1 MTASDPSFRKPAGP
15 YGHVLVGTDGS
26 ASAREAVRHAAELAL
41 AASAR
46 LTIVSAYSRR
56 PADEAVSSDEDAWMV
71 SDAAGAEEHVVKA
84 QDLVRDL
91 GLTKLG
97 GRTEN
102 GDPAAVMLDIAEE
115 LGVDVIVV
123 GSRGMATASR
133 FVLGSVPN
141 RVSHHARCDV
151 IIVRTGD

>member
-1 MTASDPSFRKPAGP
+1 
-15 YGHVLVGTDGS
+15 
-26 ASAREAVRHAAELAL
+26 
-41 AASAR
+41 
-46 LTIVSAYSRR
+46 
-56 PADEAVSSDEDAWMV
+56 MV
-71 SDAAGAEEHVVKA
+71 SDAAGAEEHVAKA

-91 GLTKLG
+91 GLASVG

-102 GDPAAVMLDIAEE
+102 GDPAAVMLDIAAEI
-115 LGVDVIVV
+115 GADVIVV

-141 RVSHHARCDV
+141 RVSHHATCDV

>member
-1 MTASDPSFRKPAGP
+1 
-15 YGHVLVGTDGS
+15 
-26 ASAREAVRHAAELAL
+26 
-41 AASAR
+41 
-46 LTIVSAYSRR
+46 
-56 PADEAVSSDEDAWMV
+56 MV
-71 SDAAGAEEHVVKA
+71 SDAAGAEEHVGKA

-141 RVSHHARCDV
+141 RVSHHATCDV